1 MIDWKKVLLSDINDF
16 NTRISNVPVL
26 ERKMFRETDLSNIDL
41 SKAFIKSFDLTK
53 SNLTNATVP
62 GYLLSTCR
70 LEKTIL
76 NNITYDDLYWKPTIE
91 NIQLIWQGYEV
102 WNLYKVKDLPVLLNQ
117 TYFTNMI
124 CDKYDFSDV
133 MFTSANFQH
142 SQFNTTI
149 LSSTIFSGSNMDF
162 CIFKN
167 IPLHDVTF
175 NNGHLKNTHWSD
187 CQLMNIR
194 FVATD
199 LQRSIFT
206 NCQFNYVSFNE
217 AICQNCYFENCTFSN
232 CSFFE
237 TDLSYSHFFNGTFE
251 NANLS
256 FGKTD
261 YLVKS

>member
-26 ERKMFRETDLSNIDL
+26 ERNMFKGADLSNFDL
-41 SKAFIKSFDLTK
+41 SKAFIKSFDL
-53 SNLTNATVP
+53 SESDLTNAAVP

-91 NIQLIWQGYEV
+91 NIQLIWQGHEV

-117 TYFTNMI
+117 TYFTNMV

-133 MFTSANFQH
+133 MFTSANFQY

-175 NNGHLKNTHWSD
+175 NNTILKNTYWFECS
-187 CQLMNIR
+187 LVNIR
-194 FVATD
+194 MVEAD
-199 LQRSIFT
+199 LQYSTFI
-206 NCQFNYVSFNE
+206 NCHFDYVSFNDSLSQS
-217 AICQNCYFENCTFSN
+217 CVFEHCNFSN
-232 CSFFE
+232 CSFFC
-237 TDLSYSHFFNGTFE
+237 TDLSNCHFLNCTFE